1 MKLRSVGVNIRQGL
15 VGLWRNRT
23 MSLASITSLS
33 ATLIILGIVLLLIIN
48 TNYIASHIQD
58 EFDDV
63 KIFLKDGLSIVQ
75 VEAIG
80 EEILGY
86 DEVVDLTYISKT
98 QALENFKEDWG
109 DEASLLE
116 GLESDNPLPD
126 SFILHL
132 KTLRNVEP
140 TVAKI
145 EQIDG
150 IEEVNFFSDVIEKVL
165 NVTDFIRSAGLVLIG
180 VLVFIA
186 VFIINNTIKI
196 TITARKKEIAIMKH
210 VGATNG
216 FIRGPFIVEGVCLG
230 LVGSALAY
238 IIIDRG
244 YSYLIK
250 AARDKYLMVNAYVMP
265 HNMIIMDILIVFF
278 AIGVGIGI
286 VGSVISLKKYLK
298 V

>member
-23 MSLASITSLS
+23 MSLASITSLA

-230 LVGSALAY
+230 LIGSALAY